1 MSCLILHPIDLF
13 YFTCMMIDRAS
24 CVRYGLVCAV
34 SFLQRNW
41 GHLADDIEAG
51 ALAGQ
56 HINEVDLSAVHLPTG
71 HISTVLA
78 DVGCHVVLSTT
89 ICIYTRRSIKLTFTS
104 SI

>member
-41 GHLADDIEAG
+41 GHLTDDIEAG
-51 ALAGQ
+51 ALVGQ
-56 HINEVDLSAVHLPTG
+56 HIDELDLSALQPSSV
-71 HISTVLA
+71 
-78 DVGCHVVLSTT
+78 
-89 ICIYTRRSIKLTFTS
+89 RRGTYPLFWLVSAAT
-104 SI
+104 

>member
-41 GHLADDIEAG
+41 GHLTDDIEAG
-51 ALAGQ
+51 ALVGQ
-56 HINEVDLSAVHLPTG
+56 HIDELDLSALQP
-71 HISTVLA
+71 S
-78 DVGCHVVLSTT
+78 S
-89 ICIYTRRSIKLTFTS
+89 RRRGTYPLFWLVSAAT
-104 SI
+104 

>member
-1 MSCLILHPIDLF
+1 MF
-13 YFTCMMIDRAS
+13 G
-24 CVRYGLVCAV
+24 YGLVGAV

-78 DVGCHVVLSTT
+78 GVGCHVVLSTT
-89 ICIYTRRSIKLTFTS
+89 YIYIYIYIYTHAVV
-104 SI
+104 

>member
-41 GHLADDIEAG
+41 GHLTDDIEAG
-51 ALAGQ
+51 ALVGQ
-56 HINEVDLSAVHLPTG
+56 HINELDLSALQP
-71 HISTVLA
+71 S
-78 DVGCHVVLSTT
+78 S
-89 ICIYTRRSIKLTFTS
+89 RRRGTYPLFWLVSAAT
-104 SI
+104 